1 MSLLQPTVLH
11 LLSSLTGDSM
21 SRPFVLTGSGRQL
34 EVVSAIQLYS
44 GCQKKRSDIQTFFL
58 QPYNPLCRNSAIRNI
73 IMKSGIKKKGMMK
86 SDNNKTKDELLR
98 EVKDLKSQINE
109 RAACLEQECLERCRT
124 EEELRLAQVIIDNSP
139 VVLFRR
145 MAGEKPKLVY
155 VSDNVRQM
163 GYTAREFLDDKIHF
177 KDIVHPDDFER
188 IGEEI
193 KQYAEEDVEEYTQ
206 FYRIITKNGQIRWV
220 EDQTSVVRDDKG
232 NKIFNQGLL
241 VDITSRKLAEDAL
254 RKSEEKFRR
263 IVETAG
269 EGFILMD
276 EDLKIMDANDA
287 YCKLLGY
294 SRDEVIGKTPLDLA
308 TEEFRQYMANDSE
321 EILAKEY
328 RELEGTVVA
337 KDGRH
342 VPILVHGS
350 TLRGDQG
357 EIIGNMAFITD
368 MTEHKKALALAGE
381 VQKSLLPQSKP
392 DVQGLDIAGR
402 NVSCDEIGGDYFDF
416 LWRRE
421 NPDGPFTIAVG
432 DITGHGVD
440 SALLMTSARAFLRM
454 RASQPGT
461 MAEVITAMN
470 RHLTQD
476 VLETGRFMT
485 LFYLTVDPQKN
496 RMNWVRAGHDPAIL
510 YDPQQDAFEELK
522 GSGLAL
528 GVNAAFEYAENHRR
542 GLANGQIIAIGTDG
556 IWEAFN
562 KKGKM
567 FGKQRFRDIIRQ
579 NAKRGADDILNGVYN
594 EIRQFTEGQKSED
607 DITLV
612 IVKVNKPE

>member
-1 MSLLQPTVLH
+1 
-11 LLSSLTGDSM
+11 
-21 SRPFVLTGSGRQL
+21 
-34 EVVSAIQLYS
+34 
-44 GCQKKRSDIQTFFL
+44 
-58 QPYNPLCRNSAIRNI
+58 
-73 IMKSGIKKKGMMK
+73 MK
-86 SDNNKTKDELLR
+86 SDKSKTKDELIR
-98 EVKDLKSQINE
+98 ELKALKKQFEARTTSFE
-109 RAACLEQECLERCRT
+109 RECLERGRT

-145 MAGEKPKLVY
+145 VAGDKPRLVY
-155 VSDNVRQM
+155 VSDNIRQM
-163 GYTAREFLDDKIHF
+163 GYTAREFLEEKIHF
-177 KDIVHPDDFER
+177 KDIVHPADFER

-193 KQYAEEDVEEYTQ
+193 KQYAEDDAEEYTQ
-206 FYRIITKNGQIRWV
+206 FYRIMTKDGQVRWV
-220 EDQTSVVRDDKG
+220 EDQTSVVRDDQG

-241 VDITSRKLAEDAL
+241 VDITSRKQAEEEV

-276 EDLKIMDANDA
+276 EGLKIIDVNDA
-287 YCKLLGY
+287 YCKMLGF
-294 SRDEVIGKTPLDLA
+294 SREEILGKTPLDLA
-308 TEEFRQYMANDSE
+308 TDEFRQFMSANRE
-321 EILAKEY
+321 EILAIEY
-328 RELEGTVVA
+328 REFEGTVVA

-342 VPILVHGS
+342 VPILIHGN

-357 EIIGNMAFITD
+357 EVIGNMAFITD

-392 DVQGLDIAGR
+392 NVHGLDIAGR

-421 NPDGPFTIAVG
+421 KPDGPFTVAVG

-461 MAEVITAMN
+461 MSEIITAMN
-470 RHLTQD
+470 RHLTRD

-485 LFYLTVDPQKN
+485 LFYLTVDLQKD
-496 RMNWVRAGHDPAIL
+496 RIDWVRAGHDPAIL
-510 YDPQQDAFEELK
+510 YDPQKDSFEELK
-522 GSGLAL
+522 GSGVAL
-528 GVNAAFEYAENHRR
+528 GINDTFEYAENHRK
-542 GLANGQIIAIGTDG
+542 GLANRQIIAIGTDG

-562 KKGKM
+562 KKGAM
-567 FGKQRFRDIIRQ
+567 FGKKRFKDIIRQ
-579 NAKRGADDILNGVYN
+579 NAGAGADDILNAVFN
-594 EIRQFTEGQKSED
+594 EINQFIEGQKTED

-612 IVKVNKPE
+612 IIKINKPKEEE

>member
-1 MSLLQPTVLH
+1 M
-11 LLSSLTGDSM
+11 M
-21 SRPFVLTGSGRQL
+21 
-34 EVVSAIQLYS
+34 E
-44 GCQKKRSDIQTFFL
+44 SD
-58 QPYNPLCRNSAIRNI
+58 
-73 IMKSGIKKKGMMK
+73 K
-86 SDNNKTKDELLR
+86 NKTKDELIR
-98 EVKDLKSQINE
+98 ELKALKSQFNE
-109 RAACLEQECLERCRT
+109 RTACFEQECFERGRT
-124 EEELRLAQVIIDNSP
+124 EEALRLAQVIIDNSP
-139 VVLFRR
+139 AILFRR
-145 MAGEKPKLVY
+145 MAGNEPKLVY
-155 VSDNVRQM
+155 VSDNIRQM
-163 GYTAREFLDDKIHF
+163 GYTAEDFLDYKIHF
-177 KDIVHPDDFER
+177 KDIVHPDDIER

-193 KQYAEEDVEEYTQ
+193 RQYAEEDVEEYTQ
-206 FYRIITKNGQIRWV
+206 FYRMITKDGQVRWV
-220 EDQTSVVRDDKG
+220 EDQTSVVRDDEG

-241 VDITSRKLAEDAL
+241 VDITSRKLAEDAV

-276 EDLKIMDANDA
+276 ENLKIMDANDA

-294 SRDEVIGKTPLDLA
+294 SCDEIIGKTPLDLA
-308 TEEFRQYMANDSE
+308 TEEFRQYMVNNRE
-321 EILAKEY
+321 EILANEY

-337 KDGRH
+337 KNGRQ
-342 VPILVHGS
+342 VPILVHGN

-357 EIIGNMAFITD
+357 EVIGNMAFITD

-421 NPDGPFTIAVG
+421 NPDGPFTVAVG

-454 RASQPGT
+454 RASQPGS

-485 LFYLTVDPQKN
+485 LFYLTVDLQKDGIK
-496 RMNWVRAGHDPAIL
+496 WIRAGHDPAIL

-522 GSGLAL
+522 GSGVAL
-528 GVNAAFEYAENHRR
+528 GVNAAFDYAENHHK
-542 GLANGQIIAIGTDG
+542 GLTNGQIIAIGTDG

-567 FGKQRFRDIIRQ
+567 FGKQRFRNIIRQ
-579 NAKRGADDILNGVYN
+579 NAESGADDILNAVYN
-594 EIRQFTEGQKSED
+594 QISQFTEGQKSED

-612 IVKVNKPE
+612 IIKVNKP